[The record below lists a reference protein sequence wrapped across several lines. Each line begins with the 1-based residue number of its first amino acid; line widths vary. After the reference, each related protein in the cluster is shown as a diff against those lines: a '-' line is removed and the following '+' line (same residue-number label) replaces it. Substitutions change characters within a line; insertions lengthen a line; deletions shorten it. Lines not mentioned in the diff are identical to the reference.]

1 MVFHS
6 FLSQPLLAQYQ
17 ITDNCIQAWEAIID
31 LRLVTAD
38 SLINAELAENPN
50 NYYVYY
56 LAQTCDA
63 YELMINNSTE
73 VYEKLI
79 PKYEERISM
88 MEDHDVDSPHY
99 LTCIAE
105 MQLQMG
111 MFNIIHGDK
120 LSGLRRAYGAYKK
133 TYRNI
138 DKNPDYQTSYKLDG
152 IFDVALLNLPPF
164 VSWAANAFGVSGD
177 EKKGYATLN
186 NYFIY
191 CSNLEGLKQEAAL
204 YNILAFKLN
213 KDPQSAYEFISTL
226 DSGYFN
232 YKLLSYFKANV
243 AFRCGKNEE
252 ALLVLSTFDNENME
266 VQFNGYNYLFGKIL
280 LRKLDPSAIGY
291 FKKYL
296 TNKPEEQYLK
306 EIHYALALSY
316 LIAGDKEKF
325 TKHKQL
331 AYELGS
337 EIAER
342 DREAMYDCSLDYF
355 PDVNLVRAKLSLD
368 GGYNDVARNWLE
380 IFRSAQNDKDSP
392 SPYNLE
398 YWLLKGKLEFVEGNT
413 NEAISLLSKVVTLGK
428 NEDYYFASE
437 AALQLGIIYKNT
449 DPDKALSY
457 FKLARDLYVIDYYEY
472 IDEISKKRIR
482 DLSR

>member
-6 FLSQPLLAQYQ
+6 YLSQPLFAQYQ

-38 SLINAELAENPN
+38 SLINVELDENPN
-50 NYYVYY
+50 NYYAYY

-73 VYEKLI
+73 AYEKLI
-79 PKYEERISM
+79 PKYEERIYI

-138 DKNPDYQTSYKLDG
+138 DKNPEYQTSYKLDG

-226 DSGYFN
+226 DSDYFN
-232 YKLLSYFKANV
+232 YKLLRYFKANV
-243 AFRCGKNEE
+243 AYRCGKNEE
-252 ALLVLSTFDNENME
+252 ALFVLSTFDNENME

-280 LRKLDPSAIGY
+280 LRKLDTSAIGY

-296 TNKPEEQYLK
+296 TNKPEKQYLK

-316 LIAGDKEKF
+316 LIAGDKSEF
-325 TKHKQL
+325 TKHKKL
-331 AYELGS
+331 ACELGS

-368 GGYNDVARNWLE
+368 GGYLNKANLYLE
-380 IFRSAQNDKDSP
+380 MFHSVQPDKSYD

-398 YWLLKGKLEFVEGNT
+398 YLLLKGRLELQIGNT
-413 NEAISLLSKVVTLGK
+413 NEAISFLSKVVTLGENK
-428 NEDYYFASE
+428 DYYFDSE
-437 AALQLGIIYKNT
+437 AALQLGTIYENT
-449 DPDKALSY
+449 NPEKALIY
-457 FKLARDLYVIDYYEY
+457 FKLARELYDSDYYEY